1 MEAIL
6 LAPPGS
12 VARVKAV
19 NDSESHGTSLTPEPL
34 NVPAPPVNL
43 VLLAEP
49 RGFCAGVEMAIKALE
64 WMVEA
69 FPPPVYCYHEIV
81 HNRLVVER
89 FRDLGRDLRR
99 RDRRRAR
106 GCAADVVGPRLRARS
121 GRGRARTRPSGRERG
136 VPARHQGAPRGQGPR
151 QQGVHG
157 VVRGPRGPRRSH
169 RHPRRR
175 TRRHAAGRTRA
186 RPRAGC
192 RHGAR
197 PVEGRALGPDHV
209 VAPRLA
215 GRDGGCARTVPH
227 LVDRVARR
235 PLLRHHQPPAGAARH
250 RDACRCHR
258 GDRERQLVEHHRT
271 HEGGA

>member
-89 FRDLGRDLRR
+89 FRDLGVIFVDEIDDVPEGAPLMLS
-99 RDRRRAR
+99 AH
-106 GCAADVVGPRLRARS
+106 GSAPEVVAA
-121 GRGRARTRPSGRERG
+121 ARTRPSGRERG
-136 VPARHQGAPRGQGPR
+136 LPARHQGAPRGQGPR

-175 TRRHAAGRTRA
+175 TRRHAAGRARA
-186 RPRAGC
+186 RSRAGC

-215 GRDGGCARTVPH
+215 GRDGGSARTVPH

-235 PLLRHHQPPAGAARH
+235 PLLRHHQPPAGAAATSR
-250 RDACRCHR
+250 RAPMPSW
-258 GDRERQLVEHHRT
+258 
-271 HEGGA
+271 